1 MPTFLR
7 HLLALPRLAG
17 LGLVWLYQHTLSPDH
32 GPLKVLF
39 PHGYCPQ
46 HPTCSEFAKQ
56 RITQDGLVIG
66 GAAAFIRALTCHP
79 WRKPD
84 AARLEELARKAAER

>member
-1 MPTFLR
+1 MTTFLR
-7 HLLALPRLAG
+7 HLLALPSRAG
-17 LGLVWLYQHTLSPDH
+17 LGLVWLYQRTLSPDH

-46 HPTCSEFAKQ
+46 HPTCSEYAKQ
-56 RITQDGLVIG
+56 RINRDGLVMG
-66 GAAAFIRALTCHP
+66 GAAAAARVLSCHP

-84 AARLEELARKAAER
+84 AARLEQLARKAAEH